1 MQPLPLHL
9 DAGSDVRLSLEAL
22 AREHGSTGYVLSVV
36 GNLSTAVF
44 QCPGKSAPT
53 RLRGELEII
62 TLSGTLSPEGVHL
75 HLSFSDGDCRVWG
88 GHLEPGTLV
97 LRGADLL
104 VGFLPNPTPK
114 GAPASAGAATGTH
127 TVGVAAP
134 RTRPMRPVRPT
145 PADMGSEGHAAGK
158 DGTGSHTRS
167 APVAVGTDDPAQP
180 RVEIAVLPGCPWSAR
195 ALRMLRTLSIPHRV
209 LQVDN
214 DALRSEIEQRSGSGS
229 LPQVFVDGQAIG
241 GYDALAESHGRR
253 ELEPLRQG

>member
-1 MQPLPLHL
+1 MHPLPLHL

-22 AREHGSTGYVLSVV
+22 AREQGATGYVLSVV

-44 QCPGKSAPT
+44 QCPGKPAPT

-104 VGFLPNPTPK
+104 VGFLSSSASAVTQ
-114 GAPASAGAATGTH
+114 APATAASAGASGSAPTAGGPAPGTRGQVFGR
-127 TVGVAAP
+127 TAAP
-134 RTRPMRPVRPT
+134 ATPV
-145 PADMGSEGHAAGK
+145 PADPE
-158 DGTGSHTRS
+158 
-167 APVAVGTDDPAQP
+167 QP

-209 LQVDN
+209 IEVDS
-214 DALRSEIEQRSGSGS
+214 DGLRAEIQQRSGSSS
-229 LPQVFVDGQAIG
+229 LPQVFVDGEAIG
-241 GYDALAESHGRR
+241 GYGALAESHGRH
-253 ELEPLRQG
+253 ELEPLRLN

>member
-22 AREHGSTGYVLSVV
+22 ARSQGATGYVLSVV

-44 QCPGKSAPT
+44 QCPGKASPT

-104 VGFLPNPTPK
+104 VGFLPSATPLN
-114 GAPASAGAATGTH
+114 ASASAGAAMGANNG
-127 TVGVAAP
+127 GVAAS
-134 RTRPMRPVRPT
+134 RSRPLRPVMPS
-145 PADMGSEGHAAGK
+145 PAEAGSAQHATAGHASDSPGP
-158 DGTGSHTRS
+158 SSR
-167 APVAVGTDDPAQP
+167 APVGIDPPAQP

-209 LQVDN
+209 LQVDS
-214 DALRSEIEQRSGSGS
+214 DALRGEIEQRSGSS
-229 LPQVFVDGQAIG
+229 ALPQVFVDGQAIG
-241 GYDALAESHGRR
+241 GYDALAESHGRH